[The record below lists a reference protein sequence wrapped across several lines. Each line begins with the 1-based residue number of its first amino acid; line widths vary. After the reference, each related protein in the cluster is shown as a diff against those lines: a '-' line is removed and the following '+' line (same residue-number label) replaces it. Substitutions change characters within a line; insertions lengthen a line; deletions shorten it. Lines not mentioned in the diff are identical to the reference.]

1 MELSITASESES
13 VDGGK
18 KLTFWNDEIP
28 EINVEECDDWYN
40 REDNGSLEHKMIASS
55 PQKPDMRSDGSE
67 EVMLFSFA
75 PSFPTH
81 NLVF

>member
-18 KLTFWNDEIP
+18 KLTFWNDKIP

-40 REDNGSLEHKMIASS
+40 REDNRSLEHKMIASS
-55 PQKPDMRSDGSE
+55 PQKPDMRLDGSE
-67 EVMLFSFA
+67 EVMLFSFT
-75 PSFPTH
+75 PWFPTH
-81 NLVF
+81 ALVF